1 MALMMGFLGAMAL
14 DILADA
20 PGPALLIGTF
30 VITTAAYEFFC
41 MSSKGGM
48 APLVVPGSVAA
59 ALAFNL
65 PWLTSRYPG
74 VNDQGALLSALVIVA
89 FVGLVCRR
97 YRPNA
102 LTDIAVTVFGAVY
115 IGLLGGY
122 LVHIHLLDE
131 GARLVVYFVAV
142 AKVADIGGYLTGKLA
157 GKHKLAPTISP
168 NKTIEGSLGGL
179 ALSVVAAFA
188 LSFLL
193 PKPFPA
199 AFPAGWKVLFAVLVS
214 IAAQFG
220 DLCESIIKRSCG
232 VKDSAVFLPNVCGA
246 FDLIDS
252 VLISAPVGFYLIA
265 AVMQAKG

>member
-1 MALMMGFLGAMAL
+1 MGFLGAMAL

-20 PGPALLIGTF
+20 PGPALLIGTV
-30 VITTAAYEFFC
+30 VITTAAYEFFDMC
-41 MSSKGGM
+41 RKRGM

-74 VNDQGALLSALVIVA
+74 VNDQSALLAALVIVA
-89 FVGLVCRR
+89 FVGMVCRGS
-97 YRPNA
+97 RPNA
-102 LTDIAVTVFGAVY
+102 LTDIAVTIFGAVY

-131 GARLVVYFVAV
+131 GARLVVYFVVV
-142 AKVADIGGYLTGKLA
+142 AKVSDIGGYLAGKLA

-188 LSFLL
+188 MSFLL
-193 PKPFPA
+193 PKP
-199 AFPAGWKVLFAVLVS
+199 FPAGWKVLFAVLVS

-232 VKDSAVFLPNVCGA
+232 VKDSAVFLPKVCGA